1 MEFNVH
7 SKIIKVTTVHYKVVE
22 TEDGIFRVWPDGDI
36 EFYDPDLD
44 YIWCD
49 EDRYDPDFVDELR
62 NLYEGVKMNV
72 EQIAKVAHEVNRALC
87 QAFGD
92 DTQMPWEEAPEW
104 QRSSAINNVEFH
116 IINPSAGP
124 EHSHNSWMTDKLNS
138 GWKWGPIKDAEKKE
152 HPSICAY
159 RQLPPHEKAKDY
171 LFCAVVNALKD
182 E

>member
-1 MEFNVH
+1 MH
-7 SKIIKVTTVHYKVVE
+7 SKIIKVTTVNYKVVE
-22 TEDGIFRVWPDGDI
+22 TEDGLFRVWPDGDI

-72 EQIAKVAHEVNRALC
+72 EQIAKVAHEMNRALC

-92 DTQMPWEEAPEW
+92 DSQVPWEEAPEW

-159 RQLPPHEKAKDY
+159 QQLPPHEKAKDY
-171 LFCAVVNALKD
+171 LFCAVVNTLKD

>member
-49 EDRYDPDFVDELR
+49 EDRYDPDFVDELH
-62 NLYEGVKMNV
+62 NLYRGVKMNV

-138 GWKWGPIKDAEKKE
+138 GWKWGPIKDADKKE

-159 RQLPPHEKAKDY
+159 QQLPPHEKAKDY

>member
-62 NLYEGVKMNV
+62 GLWVNADVSK
-72 EQIAKVAHEVNRALC
+72 IAKVAHEVNRALC

-92 DTQMPWEEAPEW
+92 DSQVPWEEAPEW

-116 IINPSAGP
+116 IAHPDAGP

-138 GWKWGPIKDAEKKE
+138 GWKWGPVKDAEKKE

-159 RQLPPHEKAKDY
+159 QQLPPHEKAKDY
-171 LFCAVVNALKD
+171 LFCAVVNVLKD

>member
-49 EDRYDPDFVDELR
+49 EDRYDPDFVDELLDLWD
-62 NLYEGVKMNV
+62 NADVSK
-72 EQIAKVAHEVNRALC
+72 IAKVAHEVNRALC

-92 DTQMPWEEAPEW
+92 DSQVPWEEAPEW

-116 IINPSAGP
+116 IAHPDAGP
-124 EHSHNSWMTDKLNS
+124 EHSHNSWMTDKLNC

-159 RQLPPHEKAKDY
+159 QQLPPHEKAKDY
-171 LFCAVVNALKD
+171 LFCAVVNVLKD

>member
-62 NLYEGVKMNV
+62 GLWVNADVSK
-72 EQIAKVAHEVNRALC
+72 IAKVAHEVNRALC

-92 DTQMPWEEAPEW
+92 DSQVPWEEAPEW

-116 IINPSAGP
+116 IAHPDAGP
-124 EHSHNSWMTDKLNS
+124 EHSHNSWMTDKLNC

-159 RQLPPHEKAKDY
+159 QQLPPHEKAKDY
-171 LFCAVVNALKD
+171 LFCAVVNVLKD

>member
-1 MEFNVH
+1 MH

-22 TEDGIFRVWPDGDI
+22 TEDGIFRVWSDGDI

-49 EDRYDPDFVDELR
+49 EDRYDPDFVDELH
-62 NLYEGVKMNV
+62 NLYRGVKMNV

-116 IINPSAGP
+116 IINPSTGP

-159 RQLPPHEKAKDY
+159 QQLPPHEKAKDY

>member
-1 MEFNVH
+1 MH
-7 SKIIKVTTVHYKVVE
+7 SKIIKVTTVNYKVVE
-22 TEDGIFRVWPDGDI
+22 TEDGLFRVWPDGDI

-72 EQIAKVAHEVNRALC
+72 EQIAKVAHEMNRALC

-92 DTQMPWEEAPEW
+92 DSQVPWEEAPEW

-124 EHSHNSWMTDKLNS
+124 EHSHNSWMTDKLNC

-159 RQLPPHEKAKDY
+159 QQLPPHEKAKDY
-171 LFCAVVNALKD
+171 LFCAVVNTLKD

>member
-1 MEFNVH
+1 MH
-7 SKIIKVTTVHYKVVE
+7 SKIIKVTTVNYKVVE

-49 EDRYDPDFVDELR
+49 EDRYDPDFVDELLDLWV
-62 NLYEGVKMNV
+62 NADVSK
-72 EQIAKVAHEVNRALC
+72 IAKVAHEVNRALC

-92 DTQMPWEEAPEW
+92 DSQVVWEEAPEW

-116 IINPSAGP
+116 IAHPDAGP

-159 RQLPPHEKAKDY
+159 QQLPPHEKAKDY
-171 LFCAVVNALKD
+171 LFCAVVNALRD

>member
-22 TEDGIFRVWPDGDI
+22 TEDGLFRVWPDGDI

-62 NLYEGVKMNV
+62 GLWVNADVSK
-72 EQIAKVAHEVNRALC
+72 IAKVAHEVNRALC

-92 DTQMPWEEAPEW
+92 DSQVIWEEAPEW
-104 QRSSAINNVEFH
+104 QRSSAINNVKFH
-116 IINPSAGP
+116 MAHPDAGP

-138 GWKWGPIKDAEKKE
+138 GWKWGPVKDAEKKE

-159 RQLPPHEKAKDY
+159 QQLPPHEKAKDY
-171 LFCAVVNALKD
+171 LFCAVVNVLKD